1 MIRFTRMRLICGKNE
16 MNIITPQVTNEIKFP
31 VILIV
36 IIIEI
41 ASQTTRMI
49 SKMDMMALTW
59 DIINMVKRFISN
71 I

>member
-1 MIRFTRMRLICGKNE
+1 MRLICGKIE

>member
-1 MIRFTRMRLICGKNE
+1 MRLICGKNE